1 MLLFL
6 ASGVLSCS
14 RQQTRKSSQTNA
26 SPQAQTPQPNVA
38 ATQSASPQVAGAPP
52 QAIAAFAAAPEQS
65 DQAQLAGGQPPDRL
79 FNNGH
84 TAAVTAIAFTP
95 DRQRV
100 ATAADDKTIRIW
112 DLATSSQQRV
122 LTGHSDR
129 ITALAFSPDGT
140 RLASASSDGTI
151 HMWDSAIGNSIYAF
165 SLSSKFAEQVTF
177 SADGQLLAASAGA
190 DDEGGNSYIEIHDAA
205 SGAKIRGIT
214 LDWNNAAPLAITADG
229 RLLSSGGAGEDGEI
243 VSTKFWDLRTGRE
256 LKTLPVLFQ
265 AFSQDGR
272 WGASLE
278 FRQGAQIRLW
288 DLAAG
293 RQVRTMAMPGFQAS
307 RVTFTPDGARIL
319 ASSENGAEVKFFEVA
334 TGREVQTL
342 PIPAGVIAFSGDGKW
357 LAAGSGSSIA
367 IWDLAA
373 GRELQTLAGQ
383 LAAQDLAFSPDG
395 KLLVTGGAA
404 LGVWD
409 VASGKL
415 IRTVEGGAQSLI
427 MSPDGRW
434 LAANPK
440 GNLEIWDTKTWMRAT
455 PSPPVGQFV
464 WWMGFADTLAGLPEP
479 VRPPAEGLRW
489 WQVGSGAEGRSLWG
503 ATFPAALSPDG
514 RILAT
519 APLRVPAA
527 SNYDRPSVSI
537 WDMSTARLLQTFA
550 AHEAGVSIVAFSPDG
565 KWLATSGQDSRL
577 DPTHLSASL
586 AGMKHSIKLWD
597 TATWQLR
604 ASLPFV
610 GLGGGGLGKFS
621 PDGRMFAVTSQN
633 GVTLYEVPDGR
644 GVKTLT
650 GGGNGAV
657 RFSPDGQWLA
667 QGSANGIALWNL
679 ADVGK

>member
-6 ASGVLSCS
+6 ASGMLSCS
-14 RQQTRKSSQTNA
+14 RQQPRTSPQTNA
-26 SPQAQTPQPNVA
+26 SPQAQTPQPTVA

-65 DQAQLAGGQPPDRL
+65 DQAQLAGGQAPDRL

-122 LTGHSDR
+122 LTGHTDR
-129 ITALAFSPDGT
+129 ITALAFSPDGA
-140 RLASASSDGTI
+140 RLASASSDGVRV
-151 HMWDSAIGNSIYAF
+151 WDSATGNSIYGF
-165 SLSSKFAEQVTF
+165 SLPSKFAEQVTF
-177 SADGQLLAASAGA
+177 SADGKLLGASAGA

-278 FRQGAQIRLW
+278 FRQGTQIHLW

-307 RVTFTPDGARIL
+307 RVAFTPDGARIL

-342 PIPAGVIAFSGDGKW
+342 PIPSGVIAFSGDGKW
-357 LAAGSGSSIA
+357 LAAGSGSSIG
-367 IWDLAA
+367 IWDLAT
-373 GRELQTLAGQ
+373 GHEIGTLAGQ

-395 KLLVTGGAA
+395 KLLVTGGTA

-455 PSPPVGQFV
+455 PLAPLGQFV
-464 WWMGFADTLAGLPEP
+464 WWMGFA
-479 VRPPAEGLRW
+479 PAQFQPADISSSGFRL
-489 WQVGSGAEGRSLWG
+489 WQVGSGAEGRALWG

-514 RILAT
+514 KILAT
-519 APLRVPAA
+519 AALRVPAA
-527 SNYDRPSVSI
+527 SDYDRPSVSI
-537 WDMSTARLLQTFA
+537 WDTTTGRLLDTFV
-550 AHEAGVSIVAFSPDG
+550 AHEVAISILAFSPDG

-577 DPTHLSASL
+577 DPTHLSTSL
-586 AGMKHSIKLWD
+586 AVMKHSIKLWD

-604 ASLPFV
+604 TSMPFV
-610 GLGGGGLGKFS
+610 GMGGGGLGKFS
-621 PDGRMFAVTSQN
+621 PDGRMLAVTSQN

-644 GVKTLT
+644 AVKTLT

-679 ADVGK
+679 SSLSK